1 MVLQPGMC
9 LLVDALHSTMVII
22 IKIKTIQ
29 GTAHNLLFIFY
40 TKIVYVQIS
49 FVILY
54 FYVDFLCLCFS
65 ILYFVTFNAI
75 QMAERFWKVQMI

>member
-1 MVLQPGMC
+1 MC

-29 GTAHNLLFIFY
+29 ETAHNLLFIFY

>member
-1 MVLQPGMC
+1 MC

-29 GTAHNLLFIFY
+29 ETAHNLLFIFY

-54 FYVDFLCLCFS
+54 FCVDFLCLCFS

>member
-29 GTAHNLLFIFY
+29 ETAHNLLFIFY
-40 TKIVYVQIS
+40 TKIVYLCSDYFCV
-49 FVILY
+49 FVLLCGFFVFMFLNFVFCY
-54 FYVDFLCLCFS
+54 F
-65 ILYFVTFNAI
+65 
-75 QMAERFWKVQMI
+75 